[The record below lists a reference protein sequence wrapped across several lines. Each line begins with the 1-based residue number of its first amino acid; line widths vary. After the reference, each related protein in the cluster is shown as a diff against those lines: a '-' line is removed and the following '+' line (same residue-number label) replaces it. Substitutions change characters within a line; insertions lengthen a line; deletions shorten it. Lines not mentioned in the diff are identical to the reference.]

1 MYANLILN
9 IVGEI
14 KVREAF
20 SGIVVHQNLYKT
32 SCKRRNKEKTK
43 IYPKKCQLQL
53 LETVHLWTEYI
64 TLLWWRAVGSL
75 PDVNSLSDLRGKHAC
90 FAGVGTQAGWTI
102 PIFKEQRPSS
112 AIFCLLTAVRF
123 QTLVLFVPL
132 FQLQEYNVQYDI
144 WRFLRMLAWWSP
156 WKKYKK

>member
-53 LETVHLWTEYI
+53 LETVHL
-64 TLLWWRAVGSL
+64 
-75 PDVNSLSDLRGKHAC
+75 
-90 FAGVGTQAGWTI
+90 
-102 PIFKEQRPSS
+102 
-112 AIFCLLTAVRF
+112 
-123 QTLVLFVPL
+123 
-132 FQLQEYNVQYDI
+132 
-144 WRFLRMLAWWSP
+144 
-156 WKKYKK
+156 